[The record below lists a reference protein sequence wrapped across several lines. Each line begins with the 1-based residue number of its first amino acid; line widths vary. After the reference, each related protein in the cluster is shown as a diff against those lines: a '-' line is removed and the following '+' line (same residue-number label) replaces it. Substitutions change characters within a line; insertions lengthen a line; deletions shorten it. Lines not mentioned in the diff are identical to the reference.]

1 MMNNQSSQYCG
12 RYCINEEEWKK
23 AQAALRLA
31 KRFGL
36 IDDDSILALEKRRK
50 EKNEEN
56 AKKKENGELFYGP
69 CVYTPPMY
77 LQYELT
83 RFRLDFVQPSA
94 KIKAL
99 GVCPTFS
106 QNEKRA
112 FYEANQDL
120 FRRYHGDLFSY
131 EDVEQIIEKRLREEA
146 YDRFIQDILC
156 QSGEWK

>member
-1 MMNNQSSQYCG
+1 MMDNQERQYCS
-12 RYCINEEEWKK
+12 YSCLNEEEWKK
-23 AQAALRLA
+23 AKAALCLA

-36 IDDDSILALEKRRK
+36 IDDDSISALEKRRK

-56 AKKKENGELFYGP
+56 AKKKEKGELFYGP
-69 CVYTPPMY
+69 CVYTLPMY

-106 QNEKRA
+106 QDEKRA
-112 FYEANQDL
+112 FYQANLDL
-120 FRRYHGDLFSY
+120 FGRYHGDLFSY
-131 EDVEQIIEKRLREEA
+131 EDVEQIIEKRLREDA

-156 QSGEWK
+156 QSGKRE